1 MGSAQGKLPLYA
13 IAELPITLPPLSEQE
28 AIAQFLGSLDDKID
42 LNRRMNETLEEM
54 ARAIFKSWFVD
65 FDLVRAKIEGH
76 KPVGMDSSTA
86 RMLPTAFRRTSIG
99 EIPIGWRE
107 GTIGE
112 IADNP
117 RCGVR
122 PEEIDPSTPYIGLEH
137 MPRRCIALAAWG
149 QAEELESGKFRFK
162 KGEILF
168 GKLRLYFH
176 KVGVAVIDGICSTD
190 ILVVTPQKSDWFGF
204 LLGHISS
211 VEFVNHTD
219 AASSGTKMPR
229 TNWNDMARYRVA
241 LPPES
246 LARSYSQLV
255 QPFIERIGVNILG
268 SRTLVALRDA
278 LLPKLLSGEIRVKEA
293 EKLVGAKVP

>member
-1 MGSAQGKLPLYA
+1 M
-13 IAELPITLPPLSEQE
+13 
-28 AIAQFLGSLDDKID
+28 
-42 LNRRMNETLEEM
+42 RC
-54 ARAIFKSWFVD
+54 
-65 FDLVRAKIEGH
+65 
-76 KPVGMDSSTA
+76 TA
-86 RMLPTAFRRTSIG
+86 RG
-99 EIPIGWRE
+99 
-107 GTIGE
+107 
-112 IADNP
+112 N
-117 RCGVR
+117 R
-122 PEEIDPSTPYIGLEH
+122 PFDPLHWSEH

-162 KGEILF
+162 KGEISFF
-168 GKLRLYFH
+168 GKLRPYFH

-278 LLPKLLSGEIRVKEA
+278 LLPKLLSGEIRVKESRETGRGQSPMKSINLTLGQILTSPSQYVIPA
-293 EKLVGAKVP
+293 FQRYYRWDQPSGTSSGPISLTSSGRARRGVTSWDSGADPWSVIPGQQVPPDRRPSRGSRPSRCFSAPPRRIETRGSRNWLRKSP